1 MPWSRCVSNI
11 FEFVLLQTKFGHL
24 RQPGHLT
31 LWKKLAEKHLVS
43 PKSYENPHIAGRY
56 KISQSSCFSWQS
68 VNEFLSFFWGFHDEV
83 WDLFFLLEGFCWQN
97 HGQRWCLLSCSFG
110 CPPRWIWDGKKLQVM
125 RVLFLQLVDQRYL
138 APVNMVEISRFYALF
153 RKKAYII
160 HISTT
165 SMCTV

>member
-83 WDLFFLLEGFCWQN
+83 WDLFFFCWRGFVGKTMDKGGACCHVPLVAHQDGFEMVRN
-97 HGQRWCLLSCSFG
+97 CKWWGFYFSNLLIKDIL
-110 CPPRWIWDGKKLQVM
+110 PPWIWL
-125 RVLFLQLVDQRYL
+125 RYH
-138 APVNMVEISRFYALF
+138 VFTHCSVR
-153 RKKAYII
+153 R
-160 HISTT
+160 HI
-165 SMCTV
+165 